1 LTRKECL
8 EMHTRTRLGM
18 AILVMALGLAAC
30 GGDGAT
36 SPTDAPA
43 TTTSAAGAET
53 TTTAPATT
61 ELTTATFPSGAT
73 VEHPA
78 DWISYGA
85 GMSGSLELAIPQTA
99 NVSLRDAGASEW
111 LYGPLWTQTA
121 SLQEAWDMMAAG
133 VGAPGLTTQ
142 TTTIDGRTIM
152 YAVDLVAGA
161 STLMAVA
168 EVDGAHLSL
177 FAPSLE
183 GTLSAGTAAAILAVF
198 ATLTP

>member
-1 LTRKECL
+1 MVPRA
-8 EMHTRTRLGM
+8 RLVI
-18 AILVMALGLAAC
+18 ALVLVALAVAAC
-30 GGDGAT
+30 GGGAT
-36 SPTDAPA
+36 APTNAPA

-53 TTTAPATT
+53 TTTTPATT

-78 DWISYGA
+78 DWINYGA

-99 NVSLRDAGASEW
+99 NVSLRDAAASEY
-111 LYGPLWTQTA
+111 LFGPLWAETA
-121 SLQEAWDMMAAG
+121 SLQEAWDLMAAG

-161 STLMAVA
+161 STLLAVA
-168 EVDGAHLSL
+168 EADGAHVSL
-177 FAPSLE
+177 FAPSLD
-183 GTLSAGTAAAILAVF
+183 GTLSAATVAAILPVF
-198 ATLTP
+198 AGITP

>member
-1 LTRKECL
+1 MSVK
-8 EMHTRTRLGM
+8 TRLGVTI
-18 AILVMALGLAAC
+18 AVVALGLTAC

-36 SPTDAPA
+36 VDTGAA
-43 TTTSAAGAET
+43 TTAAVEETTTSSAAA
-53 TTTAPATT
+53 A

-78 DWISYGA
+78 DWISFGA

-99 NVSLRDAGASEW
+99 NVSLRDAAASEY
-111 LYGPLWTQTA
+111 LFGPLWTQTA
-121 SLQEAWDMMAAG
+121 SLQQAWDMMAAG
-133 VGAPGLTTQ
+133 VGAPGLATQ

-161 STLMAVA
+161 STLLAVA
-168 EVDGAHLSL
+168 DAEGAYVSV

-183 GTLSAGTAAAILAVF
+183 GTLSAGTVAEILPVF
-198 ATLTP
+198 ATITP